1 MKISRTTATETLV
14 ALAATPDDQID
25 LLSQLVVLG
34 DDGAPP
40 REFQLLAAGDTRT
53 TKGVIRCDAA
63 HATLC
68 LAAET
73 MPADG
78 LLPLDYD
85 HGMVS
90 MLGAEK
96 KAAGW
101 FKLSNRNGA
110 LWATDVKY
118 TPAAEKALRDREYRY
133 FSPAL
138 YRDEE
143 GYVTRMVNCALT
155 CLPATLKQTPLVASE
170 ATPAQPEGSD
180 MTLEQL
186 CAAFGVQNA
195 TQLAA
200 KFNQLQADAAKQA
213 ADNSA
218 LLTASQAQASEL
230 ALVKTALAAR
240 TAQDAQAEKTA
251 YIAQLSSEGKLA
263 PALKPWAEGQTLDA
277 LKTFGAHAPVI
288 SAVAVAA
295 KVEAP
300 VTDPSKQALELS
312 AEELAMCS
320 QMKVDPKNF
329 AAQKALLSQAPA
341 AGGPLNLNVG
351 GVASAEKA
359 TK

>member
-1 MKISRTTATETLV
+1 MKSWRTTSTETLV
-14 ALAATPDDQID
+14 ALAAAPVDQID

-40 REFQLLAAGDTRT
+40 REFQLLAAGETRT
-53 TKGVIRCDAA
+53 TKGVIRCDDA
-63 HATLC
+63 HAALC
-68 LAAET
+68 LGAET

-101 FKLSNRNGA
+101 FKLANRNGA

-170 ATPAQPEGSD
+170 TPAQPEGQD

-200 KFNQLQADAAKQA
+200 KFNQLQT
-213 ADNSA
+213 DNSA
-218 LLTASQAQASEL
+218 LLTASQAQSAEL
-230 ALVKTALAAR
+230 AIAKTALAAR
-240 TAQDAQAEKTA
+240 ADQDAKAEKAA

-288 SAVAVAA
+288 SAVAPAA

-300 VTDPSKQALELS
+300 VTDPSKQAVELS
-312 AEELAMCS
+312 ADEIAICQ
-320 QMKVDPKNF
+320 QMKIDPKNY
-329 AAQKALLSQAPA
+329 AAQKALLASQSA

-351 GVASAEKA
+351 GITPASAEKA
-359 TK
+359 SK

>member
-1 MKISRTTATETLV
+1 MKSARTTNTERLV
-14 ALAATPDDQID
+14 ALDARPGPDDQID

-40 REFQLLAAGDTRT
+40 SEFQLLAAGETRT

-63 HATLC
+63 HAALC
-68 LAAET
+68 LGAET

-101 FKLSNRNGA
+101 FKLTNRNGA

-170 ATPAQPEGSD
+170 TPAQPEGPSD

-200 KFNQLQADAAKQA
+200 KFNQLQT
-213 ADNSA
+213 DNAA

-230 ALVKTALAAR
+230 ATVKTALAAR
-240 TAQDAQAEKTA
+240 ADQDAKAEKAA

-288 SAVAVAA
+288 SAVAPAL
-295 KVEAP
+295 KVEAS
-300 VTDPSKQALELS
+300 VTDPSTQAVELS
-312 AEELAMCS
+312 AAEIAICS
-320 QMKVDPKNF
+320 QMKIDPKNF
-329 AAQKALLSQAPA
+329 AAQKALLANQSN
-341 AGGPLNLNVG
+341 GGPLNLNVG
-351 GVASAEKA
+351 GITPASAEKA
-359 TK
+359 SK